1 MIKSIDNIELKKDL
15 AYNLISDFENE
26 VYNKNIIERI
36 IKKIEQIPFLCIY
49 RKREGNRISFNEIF
63 N

>member
-1 MIKSIDNIELKKDL
+1 MINSIDNIELKKDL

-36 IKKIEQIPFLCIY
+36 IKKIEQIPFYAYIE
-49 RKREGNRISFNEIF
+49 KGKK
-63 N
+63 

>member
-1 MIKSIDNIELKKDL
+1 MIKSVDNIELKKEL

-36 IKKIEQIPFLCIY
+36 IKKIEKNQQIF
-49 RKREGNRISFNEIF
+49 IS
-63 N
+63 

>member
-26 VYNKNIIERI
+26 VYNKNIERI
-36 IKKIEQIPFLCIY
+36 IKKIEQIHFMHI
-49 RKREGNRISFNEIF
+49 
-63 N
+63 